1 MMQEQQERT
10 AGGPNRD
17 MVIGRN
23 PVMELLKSG
32 RPVDKLLVAQ
42 GEVRGSIGKIISLA
56 RQQGILVKDTNG
68 QKMDAL
74 CGGASH
80 QGVIAYTAAAAYAQ
94 LEDVFQLAESR
105 GEPVLILIADELEDP
120 HNLGAILRTAECC
133 GAHGVLIPKRRSV
146 GLTSAVFKTSAG
158 AAEYVPVVRV
168 ANLAAAVEELKRR
181 GVWIYAADMQGT
193 PWCQQDYSG
202 PVGLI
207 VGSEGQG
214 VSRLLRD
221 KCDFTVSLPMQG
233 KITSLN
239 ASVAAS
245 VVLYEIARQRLG
257 LRAK

>member
-1 MMQEQQERT
+1 M
-10 AGGPNRD
+10 
-17 MVIGRN
+17 
-23 PVMELLKSG
+23 
-32 RPVDKLLVAQ
+32 
-42 GEVRGSIGKIISLA
+42 
-56 RQQGILVKDTNG
+56 
-68 QKMDAL
+68 
-74 CGGASH
+74 
-80 QGVIAYTAAAAYAQ
+80 
-94 LEDVFQLAESR
+94 
-105 GEPVLILIADELEDP
+105 
-120 HNLGAILRTAECC
+120 
-133 GAHGVLIPKRRSV
+133 
-146 GLTSAVFKTSAG
+146 
-158 AAEYVPVVRV
+158 VRV

>member
-1 MMQEQQERT
+1 MPQPVSFPKGKVIMMQEQQERT

-133 GAHGVLIPKRRSV
+133 GAHGVLIPPQVRRNMCRWCGSPTWLRQSRNSNAAGSGFMRRICRV
-146 GLTSAVFKTSAG
+146 LPGASRIIPGPWGLLWALRARASAV
-158 AAEYVPVVRV
+158 
-168 ANLAAAVEELKRR
+168 
-181 GVWIYAADMQGT
+181 
-193 PWCQQDYSG
+193 C
-202 PVGLI
+202 
-207 VGSEGQG
+207 
-214 VSRLLRD
+214 
-221 KCDFTVSLPMQG
+221 
-233 KITSLN
+233 
-239 ASVAAS
+239 
-245 VVLYEIARQRLG
+245 
-257 LRAK
+257 